1 MLSRESQRDS
11 ARLVVLSLLAEA
23 PRYGY
28 LLTKEAAARSEDRVR
43 LTPGLLYPLLREL
56 ESEGLICSSWEEVRA
71 EGSPDEQQGRRRK
84 WYRLSAKGRRH
95 LAKVVESHRLYRR
108 IIDAFIGG
116 GAEGAGEGGRRSGLE
131 GVEGVGGVSEEAAS

>member
-1 MLSRESQRDS
+1 MFPRDAQRDS

-56 ESEGLICSSWEEVRA
+56 EAEGLISSSWEEVRA
-71 EGSPDEQQGRRRK
+71 AGSPGEQQGRRRK
-84 WYRLSAKGRRH
+84 WYRLSAKGRRK
-95 LAKVVESHRLYRR
+95 AVETHRLYRR
-108 IIDAFIGG
+108 IIDAFIG
-116 GAEGAGEGGRRSGLE
+116 AGDGHGRGR
-131 GVEGVGGVSEEAAS
+131 EATP